1 MKITKEKLKQLI
13 KEEIDALG
21 EGSFPTYFSIYDS
34 AGKTTGSRLN
44 DDNYVNISGPDEQP
58 KLIMVASLVE
68 YAKAGLEGRSA
79 NFTPT
84 VYTIQKGQIMSMD
97 SDEYRSTPLGK
108 MQARYATEE

>member
-13 KEEIDALG
+13 KEELDALG

-34 AGKTTGSRLN
+34 AGKPTGNRLN
-44 DDNYVNISGPDEQP
+44 DDSYVNISGPDEQP

-68 YAKAGLEGRSA
+68 YVKAGPSA

-84 VYTIQKGQIMSMD
+84 VYTIQKGKLMSID

-108 MQARYATEE
+108 MQAKYATEE